1 MNVLITGT
9 NRGLGKWLSK
19 QFLGCDKLTRETD
32 RSSLKP
38 HYDLIIHSAATVSHC
53 SWDNAK
59 LSLFEDNVFLTRDMA
74 KIPHKRFVYIS
85 SIDQIKNSPYGV
97 TKRIS
102 EIIVQNICK
111 DYLIL
116 RPSSLVGNEMRK
128 NSFQKIVNGEDIELT
143 PCTVMN
149 YILYEDVLNSII
161 ENYSGVKVLR
171 SSENITLKEVA
182 EIFKKKI
189 SFGKIRYDAGDIMTD
204 IDTAKTSRDNLLLYK
219 EIISAKG

>member
-1 MNVLITGT
+1 
-9 NRGLGKWLSK
+9 
-19 QFLGCDKLTRETD
+19 
-32 RSSLKP
+32 
-38 HYDLIIHSAATVSHC
+38 
-53 SWDNAK
+53 
-59 LSLFEDNVFLTRDMA
+59 
-74 KIPHKRFVYIS
+74 VYIS